1 MSFSIFELCFTMD
14 RRNASDFN
22 QIGPSNLNNPSN
34 SSNPSNPS
42 NPSDTSPPEHKIQCH
57 GSVIT
62 SKHDLLLAFEICIER
77 LKIQHKGKIKCRPP
91 ST

>member
-14 RRNASDFN
+14 RRNSSNYNQSD
-22 QIGPSNLNNPSN
+22 PSNPNNRN
-34 SSNPSNPS
+34 NPSNPS